1 MSDVALFKAAGLAD
15 VKTMAS
21 SLTAL
26 KREAATAPGLGGAS
40 LLKLEKGSGEWVY
53 GVDSDEIG
61 ADLVAI
67 NPASFTHGWVIWG
80 DAEILHEEMTSISN
94 PLPARPAAIG
104 GNEPGMQLGF
114 MAALKDGTQLIYK
127 TTALGGRE
135 FIQELASVIG
145 ERIESGAD
153 DCVPLLELTS
163 SHYRHKKYGK
173 IYKPAFEVVSWSGMG
188 DAPAKAAKPAEPEA
202 PRTRRRRT

>member
-15 VKTMAS
+15 VKSMAS

-26 KREAATAPGLGGAS
+26 KREAASAPGLGGAA

-61 ADLVAI
+61 ADLVAV
-67 NPASFTHGWVIWG
+67 NPASFVHGWVIWG

-104 GNEPGMQLGF
+104 RNEPGMQLGF
-114 MAALKDGTQLIYK
+114 MAALRDGTQLIYK

-153 DCVPLLELTS
+153 ACVPLLHLTS

-188 DAPAKAAKPAEPEA
+188 DAPAEPAKPAEA